1 MKNWYRGAEL
11 PQKEGL
17 GQFTNLRGWLGK
29 KEGDGAFEGRG
40 EWYPDENYAYLNLS
54 SFWMLYTTVNALIR
68 IFNILLI

>member
-40 EWYPDENYAYLNLS
+40 GSDTPMKT
-54 SFWMLYTTVNALIR
+54 MLI
-68 IFNILLI
+68 